1 MSGVLI
7 ILSPCFSQDAGK
19 QEQLGH
25 ASRATQ
31 DRKQACQAA
40 HGHAGFSVNSRVR
53 VDVISARHLIGV
65 KCLPV
70 RRRRR
75 PWAPGSGLSGRA
87 SADGDAARPASAI
100 SLYVSIVITR
110 TAGMFCVWASGNW

>member
-7 ILSPCFSQDAGK
+7 ILSPRFSQDAGK

-31 DRKQACQAA
+31 DRKQQTCQAA

-70 RRRRR
+70 RRSGRLVPEPSAKGFCRVLVCSIFLDRRR
-75 PWAPGSGLSGRA
+75 ILVSGCR
-87 SADGDAARPASAI
+87 
-100 SLYVSIVITR
+100 V
-110 TAGMFCVWASGNW
+110 